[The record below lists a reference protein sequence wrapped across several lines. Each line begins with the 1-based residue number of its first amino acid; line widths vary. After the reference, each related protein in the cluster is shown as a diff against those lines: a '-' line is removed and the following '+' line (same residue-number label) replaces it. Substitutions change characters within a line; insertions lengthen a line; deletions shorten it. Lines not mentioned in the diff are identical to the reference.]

1 MNFFSQTLAVTAMNL
16 RNIPRRL
23 GNSLVIVIG
32 IAGAVGVFIPIL
44 AMSISFR
51 ATIKGDGNDARA
63 IVLTHRAT
71 TEPESSLARDEVAE
85 IVDYPQVRRDSR
97 DRPVASGEV
106 VLVAPVSRKRD
117 HSDVNVTL
125 RGVGEQYFA
134 MRPELKLRSGRMFE
148 SGKQELVV
156 GVGAASQFDGL
167 DIGESLRLQDGDWKV
182 VGTFAGGNGARE
194 SEVVAD
200 ALTVMSAYKLNTFNS
215 LTVTLRSPREL
226 AAFKDAVGLGS
237 KSILLAR
244 SEPEYLATASESVNR
259 ILRLV
264 GYSIGSIMA
273 LGALFSALNSMYSA
287 VTARSVEM
295 ATLRALGFSSLA
307 VAGGVLYRG
316 APAGPGR
323 SGCWRRVCLRLVQ
336 WCNHQHVR
344 RRGVGLSTRLFAIHH
359 SGAGDRCR
367 SACLRTRPGWRAFAG
382 DSRRAGQHRRG
393 TARNLRSGT
402 PGDPYRSMVG
412 NPRRARCKLTNPAH
426 ESATVA
432 VQFPGPNTLL

>member
-1 MNFFSQTLAVTAMNL
+1 MNFFSQTLAVAAMNL

-32 IAGAVGVFIPIL
+32 IAGAVGVLIPIL

-71 TEPESSLARDEVAE
+71 AESESSLSREEVAT
-85 IVDYPQVRRDSR
+85 IVDYPQVARDGR
-97 DRPVASGEV
+97 GRPMASGEV

-125 RGVGEQYFA
+125 RGVGGQYFA
-134 MRPELKLRSGRMFE
+134 MRPELELRSGRMFE

-156 GVGAASQFDGL
+156 GVGAVSQFDGL
-167 DIGESLRLQDGDWKV
+167 DLGDNLRLQDGDWKV
-182 VGTFAGGNGARE
+182 VGTFAGSQGARE

-200 ALTVMSAYKLNTFNS
+200 ALTVMSAYKLNSFNS
-215 LTVTLRSPREL
+215 LTVALRSPREL
-226 AAFKDAVGLGS
+226 AAFRDAVSLNS

-244 SEPEYLATASESVNR
+244 SEPEYLETASASVNR

-264 GYSIGSIMA
+264 GYTIGSIMA

-287 VTARSVEM
+287 VAARSTEI

-307 VAGGVLYRG
+307 VAGGVLIEALLLALVG
-316 APAGPGR
+316 AA
-323 SGCWRRVCLRLVQ
+323 
-336 WCNHQHVR
+336 
-344 RRGVGLSTRLFAIHH
+344 VGAAFAFAIFN
-359 SGAGDRCR
+359 GATISTLGGAVWD
-367 SACLRTRPGWRAFAG
+367 SQLVYSLSITPALSIGVVLLACALGLAGGMLPAIRAA
-382 DSRRAGQHRRG
+382 RANI
-393 TARNLRSGT
+393 AEAL
-402 PGDPYRSMVG
+402 
-412 NPRRARCKLTNPAH
+412 H
-426 ESATVA
+426 E
-432 VQFPGPNTLL
+432 N